1 MSSRL
6 TRFGPL
12 KVAAEPEVAVGGGL
26 GRCSLQKQ
34 TAQDCSQ
41 LTTEAARV
49 ALAEVATFR
58 APTSDWRYYEFW

>member
-6 TRFGPL
+6 TRFDPL
-12 KVAAEPEVAVGGGL
+12 KAAAEPARVVGGGL

-41 LTTEAARV
+41 LIAEAARV
-49 ALAEVATFR
+49 ALAEVATSH
-58 APTSDWRYYEFW
+58 ALTSDWRYYEFW